1 MDRREER
8 QEASSIVAHQQN
20 AAREVTLDARHADEK
35 QKEGATQS
43 VSKSAIK
50 TPSHERLIYYYCVK
64 LFVIT
69 IA

>member
-8 QEASSIVAHQQN
+8 QEAPSIVARQQN
-20 AAREVTLDARHADEK
+20 AARKVTLDARHADEE
-35 QKEGATQS
+35 QEEGATQG

-64 LFVIT
+64 FFVIT
-69 IA
+69 TV